1 MPSRYV
7 ATLEGA
13 DHELEVEELATNSL
27 RLKFAGGQFDV
38 DVRQVGR
45 SSFSILVGER
55 SFDLDVVNENDEI
68 IVASRGAATHVTLV
82 DTARR
87 ARRSTSSTR
96 SHPGGR
102 VEMKAMMPGRVVN
115 VLVKPGDEVAERQGI
130 VVVEAMKMENELKTP
145 KAGKVIEVKVAAGQT
160 VEKGELLVVIE

>member
-1 MPSRYV
+1 
-7 ATLEGA
+7 
-13 DHELEVEELATNSL
+13 
-27 RLKFAGGQFDV
+27 
-38 DVRQVGR
+38 
-45 SSFSILVGER
+45 
-55 SFDLDVVNENDEI
+55 
-68 IVASRGAATHVTLV
+68 RGAATHVTLV

>member
-13 DHELEVEELATNSL
+13 DHELEVEELTANAL
-27 RLKFAGGQFDV
+27 RLKFAGSQFDV
-38 DVRQVGR
+38 DVRQVGCA
-45 SSFSILVGER
+45 SFSILVGER

-68 IVASRGAATHVTLV
+68 VVASRGAATRVTLV

-87 ARRSTSSTR
+87 ARRSGSSTR
-96 SHPGGR
+96 TQPGGR

-115 VLVKPGDEVAERQGI
+115 VLVKPGDQVAERQGI

-145 KAGKVIEVKVAAGQT
+145 KAGKVVEVKVAAGQT

>member
-13 DHELEVEELATNSL
+13 DHDLEVEELTANAL
-27 RLKFAGGQFDV
+27 RLKFAGSQFDV

-68 IVASRGAATHVTLV
+68 VVASGGAATRITLV

-87 ARRSTSSTR
+87 ARRSASSAR
-96 SHPGGR
+96 AQPGGR

-115 VLVKPGDEVAERQGI
+115 VLVKPGDQVAERQGI

-145 KAGKVIEVKVAAGQT
+145 KAGKVVEVKVAPGQT